1 MIPVLE
7 NTNKV
12 LADVNSDKNTNNTI
26 SKLNKVKDGLQKGID
41 LTDKGIDA
49 INKGQKPAAD
59 VIESINAV
67 SKSTSAQIS
76 DILAKYDS
84 EIVPNFNEAIARTK
98 EMSKNTSQILKEA
111 DKKLPDVKKY

>member
-1 MIPVLE
+1 ME

-12 LADVNSDKNTNNTI
+12 LADVNSDKNTNNMI
-26 SKLNKVKDGLQKGID
+26 SKLNKLKDGFQKAID

-84 EIVPNFNEAIARTK
+84 
-98 EMSKNTSQILKEA
+98 
-111 DKKLPDVKKY
+111 